1 MKPVLPRLVHR
12 ALVFGFCGLLAAC
25 ATRPPPAPTE
35 ALLHDEF
42 FGGAVAEVDTSDIF
56 AMNPAMLA
64 YANKTLVLGNPQR
77 DVRRTFIEA
86 LYAHGQLRLNYDA
99 GNTRNAAQAFEARAG
114 NCLSL
119 VIMTAAFAKHLGLPI
134 SFQAVQVDEMY
145 TRTSDLTLASG
156 HVNLVL
162 GPVAPHSMFTRNLP
176 NELTVDFLSIDEIG
190 SQRTLPLTE
199 RTVTAMYLNNRAAEA
214 LADGQL
220 AESYRWAR
228 AAVLQD
234 PGFTAAANTL
244 AVVYLRSAQ
253 TGAAEQALR
262 HVLAAEP
269 DNAAALSN
277 LSITLRRDGRA
288 AEALLVETHLKQVQP
303 VPPLYAYDLGR
314 RAMAAGNFREARD
327 HFKRELRLQPYHSEV
342 HFWAA
347 QAYWQLGEQ
356 AQAARHLRQAME
368 NSSTRGS
375 HDLYAAKLE
384 KLRALNVH

>member
-1 MKPVLPRLVHR
+1 MKTVLLRLAHR
-12 ALVFGFCGLLAAC
+12 ALVLGFCAGLAAC
-25 ATRPPPAPTE
+25 ATRPPPQPAE

-42 FGGAVAEVDTSDIF
+42 FGGAVAAVDTSDIF
-56 AMNPAMLA
+56 ALSPAMRA
-64 YANKTLVLGNPQR
+64 YADTTLALGNPMR

-99 GNTRNAAQAFEARAG
+99 GNTRNAAQAFDSRAG

-119 VIMTAAFAKHLGLPI
+119 VIMTAAFAKHLGLPV

-145 TRTSDLTLASG
+145 TRSADLTLASG

-162 GPVAPHSMFTRNLP
+162 GPVSPHSVFSRNLP
-176 NELTVDFLSIDEIG
+176 NELTVDFLTTDEIG
-190 SQRTLPLTE
+190 SLRTLPLSE

-253 TGAAEQALR
+253 GAAAEQALR

-277 LSITLRRDGRA
+277 LSITLQRAGRT
-288 AEALLVETHLKQVQP
+288 AEAQAVSARLAQVQP
-303 VPPLYAYDLGR
+303 VPPLHFYDLGR
-314 RAMAAGNFREARD
+314 QAMAARNFSQARD
-327 HFKRELRLQPYHSEV
+327 YFKRELRRQPYSSEV

-347 QAYWQLGEQ
+347 QASWQLGEQ
-356 AQAARHLRQAME
+356 AEAVGHLRQAMD
-368 NSSTRGS
+368 NSSTRGT

-384 KLRALNVH
+384 KLRALHLQ